1 MFTETYKNIK
11 KSASEIFKRNRSGK
25 PDVDEAP
32 GIEGFMNTKNQDK
45 YNLTPKNLPVY
56 YANMLLTIKN
66 AG

>member
-1 MFTETYKNIK
+1 MPG
-11 KSASEIFKRNRSGK
+11 ASSTSGF